1 MMLVEDLILFFNLSS
16 QSRHKFESIVYCI
29 TPLDKMSL
37 SIIGKKNY
45 CNILSKHISH
55 FKIYVILY

>member
-37 SIIGKKNY
+37 SIIGKKK
-45 CNILSKHISH
+45 ILQYFVQAYIS
-55 FKIYVILY
+55 F